1 MNFLSCLLVNNPC
14 YRAGV
19 ALKPKGIV
27 VHSTG
32 ANNPNLRR
40 YVQPAVGQTEGMG
53 GKSSA
58 ALLQLLG
65 KNENGNHWNG
75 VTSPAVCVH
84 GFIGRLA
91 DGTVAT
97 VQTLPFTVRCWGC
110 GSGSKGS
117 YNSSHIQFEICED
130 GMESPDYLN
139 QVWQEAVEL
148 CAELCR
154 RYGIPVSAIR
164 SHAESH
170 RDGYATNHGD
180 PEHWFT
186 RFGRTMDQFRTAV
199 SKALAGQSEPALS
212 EETVQQVQRRFG
224 FSNDTMAYLKAYRFA
239 AALLKKLAEQP

>member
-1 MNFLSCLLVNNPC
+1 
-14 YRAGV
+14 
-19 ALKPKGIV
+19 
-27 VHSTG
+27 
-32 ANNPNLRR
+32 
-40 YVQPAVGQTEGMG
+40 
-53 GKSSA
+53 
-58 ALLQLLG
+58 
-65 KNENGNHWNG
+65 
-75 VTSPAVCVH
+75 
-84 GFIGRLA
+84 
-91 DGTVAT
+91 
-97 VQTLPFTVRCWGC
+97 
-110 GSGSKGS
+110 
-117 YNSSHIQFEICED
+117 
-130 GMESPDYLN
+130 MESPDYLN

-186 RFGRTMDQFRTAV
+186 RFGRTMDQFRNAV